1 MNPPGSG
8 NPDRRRPPAERPPVL
23 EDNEELR
30 NRLAAIVA
38 SSDDAII
45 SKTLDGIIVT
55 WNDGARRMFGYTEA
69 EAIGKPVTML
79 IPPELIPEE
88 DMILSRL
95 RRGERLDHFQTVR
108 VRKDGTRLNVSLT
121 SSPVLNSRG
130 EIVGASKIARD
141 ITEQKRAEEA
151 LRASDARFRLLANSA
166 PVLIWMTDTTKG
178 ATWFNTQWLEFT
190 GREMQE
196 ELGFGWTHDIHPD
209 DLESLLRVYSEHF
222 AARQPFRVEYRLA
235 RRDHAMR
242 WVVHTAVPLFEGQ
255 GGSFSGYIGSCTDI
269 TDFREAEAQRE
280 ELLHA
285 ERAART
291 EAERL
296 SRLKDEFLATL
307 SHELRT
313 PLNAIL
319 GWSTLLRRLE
329 AGHPDHLRGL
339 ETIERNA
346 RVQTQIIEDLLDMSR
361 IISGKVQLD
370 VQSVHLSE
378 VIMAAVDVVRP
389 SADAKKLRVRTT
401 LDAKVGRIRGDPN
414 RLQQVFWNL
423 LTNAVKFTPA
433 GGRIDVI
440 LERVNSHVE
449 ISVEDSGI
457 GIKDEF
463 LSFVFDRFRQG
474 DASTTRRYGGLGLG
488 LSIVKHLV
496 ELHGGSVRVK
506 SAGEGKG
513 ATFIVSLPISVV
525 RAEDPGVAGRPTFAE
540 TDTSYLELPGLP
552 GTTVLVVDDEADARF
567 LVARLIEDRG
577 SRVIAAATAEE
588 ALEIILR
595 EPLDII
601 VSDIGMPDFDG
612 YQLIQRVR
620 KLDHPVRNVMAI
632 ALTAYARADDR
643 RRSLLAGYQ
652 MHLSKPVDPRELVA
666 GIASLLNLPKRVIS

>member
-1 MNPPGSG
+1 M
-8 NPDRRRPPAERPPVL
+8 
-23 EDNEELR
+23 
-30 NRLAAIVA
+30 A

-45 SKTLDGIIVT
+45 SKTLDGTIVT
-55 WNDGARRMFGYTEA
+55 WNDGARRMFGWTEA
-69 EAIGKPVTML
+69 EAIGKPVTIL

-88 DMILSRL
+88 EMILSRL
-95 RRGERLDHFQTVR
+95 RRGERLDHFHTIR
-108 VRKDGTRLNVSLT
+108 VRKDGTRLDVSLT

-141 ITEQKRAEEA
+141 ITAQKRAEEA
-151 LRASDARFRLLANSA
+151 LRASDARFRLLANAA
-166 PVLIWMTDTTKG
+166 PVLVWMSDTTKG

-190 GREMQE
+190 GREMRE

-209 DLESLLRVYSEHF
+209 DLEGLLRIYSEHF

-235 RRDHAMR
+235 RRDRAMR

-255 GGSFSGYIGSCTDI
+255 GGSFSGYIGSCIDI

-280 ELLHA
+280 ALLQA
-285 ERAART
+285 ERVARA

-370 VQSVHLSE
+370 VQPVILSE

-423 LTNAVKFTPA
+423 LANAVKFTPA

-513 ATFIVSLPISVV
+513 ATFIVSLPISV
-525 RAEDPGVAGRPTFAE
+525 
-540 TDTSYLELPGLP
+540 
-552 GTTVLVVDDEADARF
+552 
-567 LVARLIEDRG
+567 
-577 SRVIAAATAEE
+577 
-588 ALEIILR
+588 
-595 EPLDII
+595 
-601 VSDIGMPDFDG
+601 
-612 YQLIQRVR
+612 
-620 KLDHPVRNVMAI
+620 
-632 ALTAYARADDR
+632 
-643 RRSLLAGYQ
+643 
-652 MHLSKPVDPRELVA
+652 
-666 GIASLLNLPKRVIS
+666 